1 MKVLILSGGIGTR
14 LYPYSLVIPKCA
26 IPFEGEPFIHRVI
39 RFYQGQDI
47 TILTEKE
54 YAKYYETITGL
65 DTYGFKVLLGT
76 AGKIARY
83 SIEDEFTRWDK
94 FIVHYCDSYAEFNI
108 GDIVAL
114 LDKYLAVMVLY
125 STLPSDYGIVDVG
138 EDKKVTGIIEKP
150 TLPYSVWTGILGLR
164 KEAIQYIIKYED
176 DWAKDVLPRMIK
188 EGKVG
193 YIWGDNFIEVGSLP
207 SIRRATELLGGGK

>member
-1 MKVLILSGGIGTR
+1 MKILILSGGIGTR

-26 IPFEGEPFIHRVI
+26 IPFEGEPFIHKVI
-39 RFYQGQDI
+39 SFYQGRDI

-83 SIEDEFTRWDK
+83 SIEDEFSRWDK
-94 FIVHYCDSYAEFNI
+94 FIVHYCDSYTKY
-108 GDIVAL
+108 DIDVLGKL
-114 LDKYLAVMVLY
+114 LDKYYAVMVLH
-125 STLPSDYGIVDVG
+125 SFLPSDYGIVDV
-138 EDKKVTGIIEKP
+138 ENTKVTGITEKP
-150 TLPYSVWTGILGLR
+150 TLPYSIWTGILGIR
-164 KEAIQYIIKYED
+164 KEALQYVITYDD

-193 YIWGDNFIEVGSLP
+193 YLYGGEFIEVGSLP
-207 SIRRATELLGGGK
+207 SIRRATEILGGGK